1 MSSKLDIVA
10 RILSGRGTKPGEAG
24 RAFAP
29 ANIALVKYW
38 GKRDEE
44 LNLPV
49 TSSLS
54 VSLGALGSEVT
65 IRRGHGADTVIL
77 NGETLPAD
85 SSFARR
91 VSAYLDLFR
100 QDSSMVFHLDAR
112 NTIPTAAGFA
122 SSASGFAALVRS
134 LDQLFGW
141 DLDAR
146 ELSILARLG
155 SGSACRSLF
164 HGFVEWHAGEAEDGM
179 DSYAK
184 PLAETWPDLRMGL
197 VVISSEEKAIS
208 SRAGM
213 KRTVETSPLYT
224 AWPSKVAED
233 LPEVRA
239 AIRER
244 DFHRLGRTAESNA
257 LAMHATMIAA
267 WPPVIYWKPESL
279 AAMKRV
285 AALREQGLAVY
296 FTMDAGPNLK
306 LLFERKD
313 EGAVAAEFP
322 ALAVVAPF
330 GEGRHA
336 IDS

>member
-1 MSSKLDIVA
+1 MTTRRDIVN
-10 RILSGRGTKPGEAG
+10 RILAGRGASPGAAG

-29 ANIALVKYW
+29 SNIALVKYW

-54 VSLGALGSEVT
+54 VSLGRLGSEVEL
-65 IRRGHGADTVIL
+65 RAADGPDAVTL
-77 NGETLPAD
+77 NGQPLPPD

-100 QDSSMVFHLDAR
+100 PEGTGFRVDAR

-122 SSASGFAALVRS
+122 SSASGFAALVRA

-146 ELSILARLG
+146 ALSILARLG
-155 SGSACRSLF
+155 SGSACRSVF

-179 DSYAK
+179 DSYAR
-184 PLAETWPDLRMGL
+184 PLPETWPDLRMGL
-197 VVISSEEKAIS
+197 VVISGEEKAVG

-213 KRTVETSPLYT
+213 KRTVETSPLYP
-224 AWPSKVAED
+224 AWPAKVAED
-233 LPEVRA
+233 LPEVRE
-239 AIRER
+239 AIRGR
-244 DFHRLGRTAESNA
+244 DFHRLGRAAESNA

-267 WPPVIYWKPESL
+267 WPSVLYWKPESV
-279 AAMKRV
+279 AAMRRV
-285 AALREQGLAVY
+285 AALRERGLAVY

-306 LLFERKD
+306 LLFERRD
-313 EGAVAAEFP
+313 EGALVSEFP
-322 ALAVVAPF
+322 GLEVVAPF
-330 GEGRHA
+330 GHDGRA
-336 IDS
+336 G

>member
-1 MSSKLDIVA
+1 MDGGSENMATKRDIVG
-10 RILSGRGTKPGEAG
+10 RILAGRGMKPGAAG
-24 RAFAP
+24 CAFAP

-54 VSLGALGSEVT
+54 VSLGRLGSEVE
-65 IRRGHGADTVIL
+65 IQPAGPADVVVL
-77 NGETLPAD
+77 NGQELPPD

-100 QDSSMVFHLDAR
+100 PAGAGFRVDAR

-122 SSASGFAALVRS
+122 SSASGFAALVRA

-141 DLDAR
+141 RLETR

-155 SGSACRSLF
+155 SGSACRSVYE
-164 HGFVEWHAGEAEDGM
+164 GFVEWRAGEAADGM
-179 DSYAK
+179 DSYAV

-197 VVISSEEKAIS
+197 VVISGEEKAVG

-213 KRTVETSPLYT
+213 KRTVEASPLYR
-224 AWPSKVAED
+224 AWPAKVAAD

-244 DFHRLGRTAESNA
+244 DFHRLGRAAESNA

-279 AAMKRV
+279 AVMKRV
-285 AALREQGLAVY
+285 AELRAQGLAVY

-313 EGAVAAEFP
+313 EFALGAKFSG
-322 ALAVVAPF
+322 LQVVAPF
-330 GEGRHA
+330 GP
-336 IDS
+336 

>member
-1 MSSKLDIVA
+1 MITKRDIVA
-10 RILSGRGTKPGEAG
+10 RILSGRSTNPEEAG

-54 VSLGALGSEVT
+54 VSLGKLGSEVA
-65 IRRGHGADTVIL
+65 IRLGKDADAVIL
-77 NGETLPAD
+77 NGQALPPD
-85 SSFARR
+85 SSFFRR
-91 VSAYLDLFR
+91 VTAYLDLFR
-100 QDSSMVFHLDAR
+100 PDPSTGFHLNAR

-122 SSASGFAALVRS
+122 SSASGFAALVRA

-141 DLDAR
+141 KLADR
-146 ELSILARLG
+146 EHSILARLG
-155 SGSACRSLF
+155 SGSACRSVF
-164 HGFVEWHAGEAEDGM
+164 NGFVEWRAGEAEDGM
-179 DSYAK
+179 DSYAE
-184 PLAETWPDLRMGL
+184 PLAETWPALRMGL
-197 VVISSEEKAIS
+197 VVVSGEEKAIG

-213 KRTVETSPLYT
+213 KRTVETSALYK
-224 AWPSKVAED
+224 AWPAKVAAD

-257 LAMHATMIAA
+257 LAMHATMTAA
-267 WPPVIYWKPESL
+267 WPPLIYWLPESV

-285 AALREQGLAVY
+285 AALREQELAVY

-306 LLFERKD
+306 LLFEQKD
-313 EGAVAAEFP
+313 TVTVHAAFP
-322 ALAVVAPF
+322 DMVEVVPF
-330 GEGRHA
+330 ETA
-336 IDS
+336 

>member
-1 MSSKLDIVA
+1 MMTKQDIVS
-10 RILSGRGTKPGEAG
+10 RILAGRNMKPGAEG

-54 VSLGALGSEVT
+54 VSLGELGSEVSV
-65 IRRGHGADTVIL
+65 RPAEGADTVIL
-77 NGETLPAD
+77 NGQPLPPD

-91 VSAYLDLFR
+91 VSAYLDFFR
-100 QDSSMVFHLDAR
+100 RDSATGFHLDAR

-122 SSASGFAALVRS
+122 SSASGFAALVRA

-141 DLDAR
+141 NLDGR

-155 SGSACRSLF
+155 SGSACRSIF
-164 HGFVEWHAGEAEDGM
+164 NGFVEWRAGEAADGM
-179 DSYAK
+179 DSYAE

-197 VVISSEEKAIS
+197 VIISGEEKAIG
-208 SRAGM
+208 SREGM
-213 KRTVETSPLYT
+213 KRTVETSPLYKS
-224 AWPSKVAED
+224 WPAKVAAD

-244 DFHRLGRTAESNA
+244 DFHRIGRTAESNA

-267 WPPVIYWKPESL
+267 VPSVVYWKPESIT
-279 AAMKRV
+279 AMRRV
-285 AALREQGLAVY
+285 VSLREQGLAVY

-306 LLFERKD
+306 LLFEHKD
-313 EGAVAAEFP
+313 TTAIQAVFP
-322 ALAVVAPF
+322 DLPVVMPF
-330 GEGRHA
+330 GKT
-336 IDS
+336 